1 MSIKKIFEL
10 YETEQK
16 PRTKNQVWIKDVG
29 YDEAPWY
36 SERMGLIELEDFLSV
51 ASDNIDFVKITTTQV
66 LGHPEKWLK
75 SKLALYKKFSVKTY
89 LDHGFF
95 KRALKKGIVDE
106 AIELVQILVFQQL
119 SSWILLGISLT
130 GKTKL
135 GDSVQ

>member
-1 MSIKKIFEL
+1 MEIIKNLMSIKKIFEL

-66 LGHPEKWLK
+66 NWLYIK
-75 SKLALYKKFSVKTY
+75 NFQSKL
-89 LDHGFF
+89 
-95 KRALKKGIVDE
+95 I
-106 AIELVQILVFQQL
+106 
-119 SSWILLGISLT
+119 
-130 GKTKL
+130 
-135 GDSVQ
+135 